1 MEGCT
6 RWGHKRAA
14 DALAVCCLRCLRA
27 MTHWQQRRPGRR
39 QGCPAQLSAQRP
51 SARSRPLGPTQ
62 PCPAPACILV
72 CSCCLVTS
80 RGSPRTKTVAPSTA
94 SRGRFSPC
102 WPPSPPSSPPAA
114 AAVALPSGLAFS
126 LRSSRSKAACCAVVR
141 CWSARR
147 LNMSPLGPSSSS
159 SPPLGAPSSSL
170 SDPDPPSPSLSP
182 AGAAL
187 AALPAL
193 PAVPAAPPP
202 RMSSIT
208 ECSMSRS
215 CSGSR
220 SCAASSSLSWPCGP
234 GPRMRLSVCVVV
246 VVVCGVWACGYG
258 CAVTVVGAWGCYR
271 APSRQKNTRR
281 CCQARC
287 GQRCVWS
294 S

>member
-1 MEGCT
+1 
-6 RWGHKRAA
+6 
-14 DALAVCCLRCLRA
+14 
-27 MTHWQQRRPGRR
+27 MTHWQQRRPGRK
-39 QGCPAQLSAQRP
+39 QGCPAQPSAQHP
-51 SARSRPLGPTQ
+51 SACNRPLGPTQ
-62 PCPAPACILV
+62 PCPAPTCILV

-102 WPPSPPSSPPAA
+102 WLPSPPSSPPAA
-114 AAVALPSGLAFS
+114 AAVALPSGLACS

-141 CWSARR
+141 CCSALR

-159 SPPLGAPSSSL
+159 PPLDATSSSLLHPSSSSL

-187 AALPAL
+187 PALPAL

-246 VVVCGVWACGYG
+246 VVVCGV
-258 CAVTVVGAWGCYR
+258 
-271 APSRQKNTRR
+271 
-281 CCQARC
+281 
-287 GQRCVWS
+287 
-294 S
+294 